1 MLVGHDARV
10 SNREHTVF
18 ARGKDIMAR
27 KFLLAL
33 MTLALCGGGMGLPV
47 AQAAQREQQ
56 PGSSAK
62 AVNQEVMTDSFSFSY
77 SYPAV
82 AGAIPGLKAGLDAD
96 LAKQRQR
103 LAKSAAEGKRLAK
116 KEGFD
121 FNPYDYGKGWDVV
134 TDLPGW
140 LSLSAA
146 YSGYEGGAHGY
157 SGFDAL
163 LWDKRAGRRLAAIE
177 LFLSKRA
184 CIDAVRAPFCAA
196 LNKERAARRDGEAME
211 LFEDCID
218 PTETVII
225 LGSSNRKTFDRVGF
239 LIAPYLAGPYVEG
252 DYEVTLPVTPELLAK
267 VRPQYRASFAVS
279 K

>member
-1 MLVGHDARV
+1 
-10 SNREHTVF
+10 
-18 ARGKDIMAR
+18 MAR

-33 MTLALCGGGMGLPV
+33 TTVALCGGGMGLPA
-47 AQAAQREQQ
+47 AQAEQREQQ
-56 PGSSAK
+56 SGSSAG
-62 AVNQEVMTDSFSFSY
+62 AVNQEMTTDRFSFSY

-82 AGAIPGLKAGLDAD
+82 AGAIPGVKTALDAD
-96 LAKQRQR
+96 LARQR
-103 LAKSAAEGKRLAK
+103 ARIARSAAEGKRLAK

-134 TDLPGW
+134 TDLPAW

-163 LWDKRAGRRLAAIE
+163 LWEKRVGRRHAAID

-184 CIDAVRAPFCAA
+184 FIDAVRTPFCAA

-252 DYEVTLPVTPELLAK
+252 DYEVTLPVTPELLVK
-267 VRPQYRASFAVS
+267 VKPQYRASFATS
-279 K
+279 N